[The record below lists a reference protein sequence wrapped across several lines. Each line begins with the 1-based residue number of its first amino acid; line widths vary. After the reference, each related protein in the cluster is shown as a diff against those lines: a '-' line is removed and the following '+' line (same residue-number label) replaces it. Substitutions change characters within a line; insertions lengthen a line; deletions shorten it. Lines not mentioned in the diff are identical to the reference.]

1 MKIAVIGSGNV
12 GTALGDGFTAKGH
25 TVLYGSRDPK
35 KEAGSSRPFDTVAG
49 AIAKSEVVV
58 LAIPWD
64 AVESVVGANDLSG
77 KIVIDCVNPISAQME
92 LMMGCTTSAGET
104 VAKLAQG
111 AKVVKA
117 FNTTG
122 SNNMKNPSFGSTRL
136 TMFYAGDDE
145 SAKKVVGELISDIG
159 FDPVDAGPLKMA
171 RYLEPLA
178 MLWINLFLGMKQDI
192 AFQLI
197 KRQ

>member
-1 MKIAVIGSGNV
+1 M
-12 GTALGDGFTAKGH
+12 
-25 TVLYGSRDPK
+25 
-35 KEAGSSRPFDTVAG
+35 
-49 AIAKSEVVV
+49 

-64 AVESVVGANDLSG
+64 AIESVVGGNDVAG
-77 KIVIDCVNPISAQME
+77 KIVIDCVNPISPEME
-92 LMMGCTTSAGET
+92 LVMGCTTSAGET
-104 VAKLAQG
+104 VAKLAKG

-122 SNNMKNPSFGSTRL
+122 FHNMKNPSFNSTKL
-136 TMFYAGDDE
+136 TMLYAGDDE
-145 SAKKVVGELISDIG
+145 SAKKIVGQLISDIG